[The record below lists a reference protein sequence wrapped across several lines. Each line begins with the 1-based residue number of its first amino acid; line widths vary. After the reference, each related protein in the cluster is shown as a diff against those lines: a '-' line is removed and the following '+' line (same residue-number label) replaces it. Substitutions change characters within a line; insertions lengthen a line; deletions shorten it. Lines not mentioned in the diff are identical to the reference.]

1 VDSREK
7 MNKFLTEANM
17 NLFMNSENFIE
28 SKTNNRMMEVSENER
43 LFDLEGSLLDTVYKL
58 TQQGEHV
65 TLVSCFDSL
74 DEVCFQDLFLRTGV
88 TSDLIRTVENY
99 VDVAS
104 TEIKEASNCSFLS
117 NEGNRHPPLNEC
129 RKIVNDVLIETTEG
143 KESEEREGL
152 DGTSKSKYIQN
163 NEGERGAGNDH
174 NSGIFYFPSTS
185 LVRHNETSK
194 YKKYDLP
201 AMMNLIL
208 IPMYESS
215 TSRRTEELE
224 TLNRDTQNLYFDA
237 KNKEQM
243 HIMKNSIALSAG
255 LNRNIKNL
263 ANRSTTL
270 IIYMNKSK
278 RDGVVHLLESP
289 FLHNNFVKQK
299 DKETD
304 KEEGSGTE
312 MKRPQTQ
319 TSPKQVPMKSYFRK
333 TILFCK

>member
-1 VDSREK
+1 MGRI
-7 MNKFLTEANM
+7 T
-17 NLFMNSENFIE
+17 
-28 SKTNNRMMEVSENER
+28 
-43 LFDLEGSLLDTVYKL
+43 LDTVYKL
-58 TQQGEHV
+58 RQQGEHV

-88 TSDLIRTVENY
+88 TSDLIRTVDNY
-99 VDVAS
+99 IDLLS
-104 TEIKEASNCSFLS
+104 TEVNKDSNSSFLS
-117 NEGNRHPPLNEC
+117 NEGNLHPPLNEGK
-129 RKIVNDVLIETTEG
+129 KIVNDVLIETTEG
-143 KESEEREGL
+143 KERGEREGL
-152 DGTSKSKYIQN
+152 DRASKIKNIQN
-163 NEGERGAGNDH
+163 NEGERGTGNGH

-185 LVRHNETSK
+185 LVRHNEKSK

-215 TSRRTEELE
+215 ASQRTEELE
-224 TLNRDTQNLYFDA
+224 TLNRDTQNLHFDI
-237 KNKEQM
+237 KNKQQM
-243 HIMKNSIALSAG
+243 HTMKNSIALSAG

-278 RDGVVHLLESP
+278 RDEVVHILESP
-289 FLHNNFVKQK
+289 FHNEFVKQK

-304 KEEGSGTE
+304 REEGSGTE

-319 TSPKQVPMKSYFRK
+319 TSSKQVPMKSYFRK
-333 TILFCK
+333 TFIFCK